1 LPRDDARVTTPNSP
15 RRWRGTVTPGQLAL
29 LDATRY
35 RAAPDPTVRRRPA
48 PVTTTPR
55 VPIPAIPRP
64 RSLPPATLPPASSTV
79 VLEVGRLPG
88 GRLRLTSPHLPG
100 WIQGFPTREC
110 CNIGLA
116 VAAALT
122 EADVRT
128 YSARRSGA
136 APRRTPATATPA
148 TATPASTPTT
158 ITAWR
163 RSWNPEDWEPLT
175 DGRWRSPTGR
185 IYKADSTV
193 VANVKKRR
201 ANAGLPNAP
210 VNSAARG
217 VTHG

>member
-1 LPRDDARVTTPNSP
+1 VTTPNSP

-48 PVTTTPR
+48 PVATTPR

-100 WIQGFPTREC
+100 WIQAHPAREC

-136 APRRTPATATPA
+136 APRRTPATATPV
-148 TATPASTPTT
+148 STPTT

-175 DGRWRSPTGR
+175 DGNWRSPTGR
-185 IYKADSTV
+185 VYKGDSTV
-193 VANVKKRR
+193 VRNVIKKR
-201 ANAGLPNAP
+201 ANLGLPVAP
-210 VNSAARG
+210 IDTPTRG
-217 VTHG
+217 ATHG